1 MILGARLLLLVVILD
16 CFLYFGMS
24 AISSPLTPSF
34 GNQIGTFVDVNGTV
48 DDAGVDGAV
57 NYSSG
62 GTMVVA
68 STLGYTTFGID
79 SIIGLVG
86 NIWGVMTSPMNFF
99 NTICPITSP
108 GDGCTFIQVL
118 FGGAYIVLVLASVAQ
133 LLTGRFA

>member
-16 CFLYFGMS
+16 CFLYFGMA

-34 GNQIGTFVDVNGTV
+34 GGQIGEFVNINGSVN
-48 DDAGVDGAV
+48 DAGVDGAV

-68 STLGYTTFGID
+68 STLGYTSYGIE

-86 NIWGVMTSPMNFF
+86 QIWAIMTAPMNFF
-99 NTICPITSP
+99 YLIGAP
-108 GDGCTFIQVL
+108 TFVQVL